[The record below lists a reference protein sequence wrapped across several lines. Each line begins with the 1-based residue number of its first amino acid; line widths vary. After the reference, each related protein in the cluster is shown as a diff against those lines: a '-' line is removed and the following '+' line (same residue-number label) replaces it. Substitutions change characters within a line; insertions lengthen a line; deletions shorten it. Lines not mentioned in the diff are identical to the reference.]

1 MISRAMLWLLLAARS
16 LLVTASIA
24 ESGSGKE
31 VKCEP
36 IKLELCNQYNSTGM
50 PNFMGH
56 QLQGDAKAGL
66 ETFLPLIQYG
76 CSSELLFFL
85 CSVHVPMCVSLPPT
99 RQNTEPAHTLIGPC
113 RPLCQRVKD
122 SCLRILENFNF
133 PWPEALNC
141 DKFPPANNH
150 SHMCMDG
157 GSNRSKSSQSKT
169 VVGGYST
176 FQSLQNYPELIKKY
190 KVAQY

>member
-1 MISRAMLWLLLAARS
+1 MISRALLWMLLAARS
-16 LLVTASIA
+16 LLVTSSIA

-99 RQNTEPAHTLIGPC
+99 RQNTEVAHTLIGPC

-122 SCLRILENFNF
+122 SCLRILHNF
-133 PWPEALNC
+133 
-141 DKFPPANNH
+141 K
-150 SHMCMDG
+150 
-157 GSNRSKSSQSKT
+157 
-169 VVGGYST
+169 
-176 FQSLQNYPELIKKY
+176 
-190 KVAQY
+190 